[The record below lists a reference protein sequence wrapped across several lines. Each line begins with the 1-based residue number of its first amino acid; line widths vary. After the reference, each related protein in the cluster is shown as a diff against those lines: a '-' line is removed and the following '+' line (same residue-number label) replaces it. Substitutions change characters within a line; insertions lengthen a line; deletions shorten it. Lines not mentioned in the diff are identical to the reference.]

1 MQIASTDM
9 SMPIFCEKLEKYHFV
24 ICCIRPE
31 SGYDNNFK
39 DKTEFI
45 QKGLLTKLF
54 LSPL

>member
-9 SMPIFCEKLEKYHFV
+9 SMSIFCEKLEKYHFV